1 MLHKKLHPKMSNIS
15 QHMSWCLLVNSCY
28 GDAQCVVQHISKT
41 TLSAVVVRGEDGVSG
56 EGRLA
61 SDL

>member
-1 MLHKKLHPKMSNIS
+1 M
-15 QHMSWCLLVNSCY
+15 
-28 GDAQCVVQHISKT
+28 VQHISRT
-41 TLSAVVVRGEDGVSG
+41 TLSAVVVRGEDDVSG

>member
-1 MLHKKLHPKMSNIS
+1 MSNIS

-28 GDAQCVVQHISKT
+28 GDTQCVVQHISRT